1 MTVVSCLPV
10 VRCREHKARCTCQVP
25 TDCGVMSVV
34 RCREDKARCTCHG
47 CMYCLVSCLP
57 DGRCREED
65 ARCTHHVCMYRL

>member
-10 VRCREHKARCTCQVP
+10 VTCREDKARCTCHVP

-34 RCREDKARCTCHG
+34 RCREDKACTDCG
-47 CMYCLVSCLP
+47 VMY
-57 DGRCREED
+57 GRCREED